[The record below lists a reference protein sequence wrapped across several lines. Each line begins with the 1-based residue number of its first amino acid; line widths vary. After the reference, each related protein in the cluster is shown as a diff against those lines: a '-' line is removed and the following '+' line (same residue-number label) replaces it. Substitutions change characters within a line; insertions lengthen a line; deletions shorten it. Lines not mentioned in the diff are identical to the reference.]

1 MNSKELDLIF
11 RRVSIRKFQQREV
24 DEKTIKLILE
34 AGNSAPSAGNLQ
46 ARDFIV
52 VRDPKI
58 KLELAKA
65 SLRQMFIAQAPVVV
79 VVCANYPRSMR
90 VYGERGR
97 LYAEQD
103 ATAAVENILLAV
115 TALNLGAC
123 WVGAF
128 YEDEV
133 SRILNLP
140 EFVRPMAI
148 IPIGYPA
155 EQPSRRSRYPI
166 ETLIHYEHW

>member
-1 MNSKELDLIF
+1 MDDCLKLLFE
-11 RRVSIRKFQQREV
+11 RVSIRKFKSLDVEE
-24 DEKTIKLILE
+24 EKIRKILE
-34 AGNSAPSAGNLQ
+34 AGNAAPSAGNLQ

-52 VRDPKI
+52 VRNEKTKFD
-58 KLELAKA
+58 LAKA
-65 SLRQMFIAQAPVVV
+65 SLNQMFIHEAPVVV

-90 VYGERGR
+90 VYGSRGK

-115 TALNLGAC
+115 TALGLGAV

-128 YEDEV
+128 DEKRV
-133 SRILNLP
+133 SEILKLP
-140 EFVRPMAI
+140 ENVRPMAI

-155 EQPSRRSRYPI
+155 EKPERRSRYPI
-166 ETLIHYEHW
+166 DYLTHYERW

>member
-11 RRVSIRKFQQREV
+11 RRVSIRKFQQKEI

-46 ARDFIV
+46 ARDFVV
-52 VRDPKI
+52 VRSQKI
-58 KLELAKA
+58 KNELAKA
-65 SLRQMFIAQAPVVV
+65 SLRQMFIAQAPVVI

-90 VYGERGR
+90 IYGERGR

-103 ATAAVENILLAV
+103 ATAAIENILLAV

-128 YEDEV
+128 NEEEV
-133 SRILNLP
+133 SRILRLP
-140 EFVRPMAI
+140 DYVRPMAI
-148 IPIGYPA
+148 IPIGVPA
-155 EQPSRRSRYPI
+155 EQPPRRSRYPI
-166 ETLIHYEHW
+166 EELTHYENW